1 MAGNNAIVL
10 SDKEL
15 VGLYVRLKPRENEL
29 DLILLNLLS
38 RMEKILYQTMT
49 IEEIETIQDIFRK
62 GFDFNPLKG

>member
-15 VGLYVRLKPRENEL
+15 VGMYVWLKPRENEL

-49 IEEIETIQDIFRK
+49 IEEIETIQDIYRK
-62 GFDFNPLKG
+62 GFDFNPFKG

>member
-15 VGLYVRLKPRENEL
+15 VGLYIWLKPRENDL

-38 RMEKILYQTMT
+38 RMEKFLYQTMT
-49 IEEIETIQDIFRK
+49 IEEIETIQDIYRK